1 VKVIMDCDCETGCY
15 KCSNYPK
22 EMDEHVKQTKCEG
35 CKSFI
40 CHCGMD
46 GTFFYSYNPHTKFGN
61 MLFDSP
67 PKRGYKRVIY
77 LDIRNRHTKGPIL
90 DDEVSV
96 KYIPLSIWD
105 RLRKKVLQCNSY
117 LSDRSHRIDFV

>member
-1 VKVIMDCDCETGCY
+1 MDCDCETGCY

-46 GTFFYSYNPHTKFGN
+46 GTFFYSYNPNTKYGN

-67 PKRGYKRVIY
+67 PKGGCKRVIY

-96 KYIPLSIWD
+96 KYIPINKQRHIAPYHLRSSDSSAWNRLSIKCQ
-105 RLRKKVLQCNSY
+105 LKL
-117 LSDRSHRIDFV
+117 